1 MAISSSS
8 LIHFTGTK
16 EALLGILEEN
26 FRVYNCKESICFG
39 TKPNE
44 YRIPMVSFC
53 DIPLSQVKEHIHKY
67 GKYGKYGIGLTK
79 DWGKRKRLNPVLY
92 FAKSSFI
99 ANSYMRALQH
109 FAVPEDTSPDL
120 MSSEQKALLDV
131 VRYIKNYEGTLKRK
145 GKVDKNYRFSDEREW
160 RYVPPVEEPCEMIVS
175 ESWYA
180 SPENKDAM
188 DQKLDPIRLT
198 FDPNDIKYVIIDND
212 NEINELVDHLKRVKG
227 KNYTLYDIERL
238 TTRILTSEQIMSD
251 M

>member
-1 MAISSSS
+1 M
-8 LIHFTGTK
+8 
-16 EALLGILEEN
+16 GILEEN

-67 GKYGKYGIGLTK
+67 GKYGIGLTK
-79 DWGKRKRLNPVLY
+79 DWGTRKRLNPVLY
-92 FAKSSFI
+92 FAQNSFI
-99 ANSYMRALQH
+99 AKSYMRALQH
-109 FAVPEDTSPDL
+109 FALPNDTSPDV
-120 MSSEQKALLDV
+120 MSNEQKALLDV
-131 VRYIKNYEGTLKRK
+131 VRYVKNYEGALKRK
-145 GKVDKNYRFSDEREW
+145 GKTIKDYRFSDEREW
-160 RYVPPVEEPCEMIVS
+160 RYVPPVEEACEMIVS
-175 ESWYA
+175 ESWYEH
-180 SPENKDAM
+180 PENKELM
-188 DQKLDPIRLT
+188 DRKLETMRLT